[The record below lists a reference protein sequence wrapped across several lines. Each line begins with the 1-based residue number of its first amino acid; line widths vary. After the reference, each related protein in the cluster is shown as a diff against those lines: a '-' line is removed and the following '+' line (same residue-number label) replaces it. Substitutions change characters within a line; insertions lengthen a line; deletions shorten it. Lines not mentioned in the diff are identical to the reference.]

1 MLLYFLYLA
10 YLFLCKRLQIEF
22 QFQYSGVLNKVFIMS
37 NSKFVVEFKWAS
49 PNEKIDFFV
58 RAMPLYSSPQDAHK
72 PVLRC
77 VQHQLL
83 SEASNAGK
91 FKLILFL
98 RVFFLVIDFII
109 CYIFFV
115 QALQRY
121 KLCIFCAACMIQQ
134 FIQEELIVI
143 SVLLCH

>member
-98 RVFFLVIDFII
+98 RVFFWLSILLFFIYFL
-109 CYIFFV
+109 CRPYKDTSYAYF
-115 QALQRY
+115 AQR
-121 KLCIFCAACMIQQ
+121 A
-134 FIQEELIVI
+134 
-143 SVLLCH
+143 